1 MVVLAAKLRELAQI
15 RNAGNNLSLK
25 AVVLQATYAWRA
37 AMLSARPERAPDG
50 TQPRGCRNA
59 TLLPACMRWLRDFS
73 MHVTSGAAGL
83 AAPLPNT
90 RGQEDRQLTDGQDR
104 PPSPWRTGAG

>member
-1 MVVLAAKLRELAQI
+1 MLAAKLRERAQF
-15 RNAGNNLSLK
+15 RNAGNNLTLK
-25 AVVLQATYAWRA
+25 AVVLQATYAWPA
-37 AMLSARPERAPDG
+37 AMLSARPKRAPDG

-59 TLLPACMRWLRDFS
+59 TLHPACMRWLRDFS
-73 MHVTSGAAGL
+73 MHATCGAAGL